1 VLLQRELGSTDPGRI
16 GAYRLTARLGEGGQG
31 VVYLALGPDGEQVVV
46 KLLRAAALRDPAAR
60 ARLAREVNAARTVA
74 RFCTAQVLA
83 ADIDGDPPYVVSE
96 YVPGPTLAQLVRS
109 SGPLSGAALD
119 RLAVGTATA
128 LTAIHQARIVHRDVK
143 PGNVVLGPDGPRM
156 IDFGIAHDL
165 AGDVTATAAMLG
177 TPAFTAP
184 EQVTSGAVG
193 PPADLFAWGS
203 TMVFAATG
211 RSPFDAGSAVA
222 QLHRVLHAPP
232 DLTGVPRALA
242 AVVER
247 CLDKEPGLRPTAEQ
261 VLLHL
266 LGGVRDGGPGAR
278 GGAGPRVR
286 ATQEH
291 LRAGDVTTVLAE
303 PEPQPEPDPF
313 GGPFGAHDGAW
324 EDARAGAR
332 AGTAARWHDVEEPP
346 RRRPGRA
353 PLALVLGVAAVVL
366 AGVTAWRTAGHG
378 APSAPQAPAAARATT
393 PSAPASAPA
402 PVVPAGFAG
411 RWSGQVAQPPGAG
424 RTFPVSLTLTGGTA
438 EGGLV
443 LPTLGCTA
451 VVDVA
456 GPPPSDTRLTLDER
470 TTADPRGRC
479 AAAARI
485 VLTAAG
491 DGTLGF
497 SWQDD
502 ANPGNTATAT
512 LSRT

>member
-60 ARLAREVNAARTVA
+60 ARLAREVSAARTVA

-83 ADIDGDPPYVVSE
+83 ADIDGDPPHVVSE

-193 PPADLFAWGS
+193 PPADIFAWGS

-211 RSPFDAGSAVA
+211 RSPFDAGTPVA

-266 LGGVRDGGPGAR
+266 LGGVRDGVPGAR
-278 GGAGPRVR
+278 MPGPGPRPGPEAPVGGDVR
-286 ATQEH
+286 TRPPAEH

-303 PEPQPEPDPF
+303 PEPRGRPL
-313 GGPFGAHDGAW
+313 GAW
-324 EDARAGAR
+324 DVRAD
-332 AGTAARWHDVEEPP
+332 TPTRWHDDEEPS
-346 RRRPGRA
+346 RRRPGRV
-353 PLALVLGVAAVVL
+353 PLGLVLGVLAVVL
-366 AGVTAWRTAGHG
+366 AGATAWWTAGH
-378 APSAPQAPAAARATT
+378 APPSAPQARAAAPSTA
-393 PSAPASAPA
+393 PSAPASASA
-402 PVVPAGFAG
+402 PVVPAGFEG
-411 RWSGQVAQPPGAG
+411 RWSGQVAQPPGSG
-424 RTFPVSLTLTGGTA
+424 RTFPVSLTLTGGLA

-456 GPPPSDTRLTLDER
+456 GPAPTDTRLTLDER
-470 TTADPRGRC
+470 TTADPQGRC

-485 VLTAAG
+485 VLTATG
-491 DGTLGF
+491 DVTLGF
-497 SWQDD
+497 SWQDA

-512 LSRT
+512 LSRN